1 MRPCEHEHY
10 RVPGSHDGGS
20 SLLGLA
26 IVRNIAERLGGT
38 VRLED
43 RSDRTGLVFVYRQRL
58 SPI

>member
-20 SLLGLA
+20 GLGLA